1 MTIDLIS
8 EKRKLWKSLKNS
20 GKRVTRSVREKYRT
34 VCRNVK
40 KAIKED
46 RNATLEKEATELQ
59 AAFDQDTFQGYSL
72 LKRQHR
78 SRSKVIPPPVSDF
91 TNHYRIH
98 YELGPEEPLDIYGC
112 ELPPSESDDHLSQ
125 EDFDKGVSKLISNR
139 AAGQDNIAPEY
150 IKHGGPILLD
160 L

>member
-1 MTIDLIS
+1 MKHSPSTQMWSLSLLLKTKHKFPAEFTKVTIDLIS

-91 TNHYRIH
+91 TNHYR
-98 YELGPEEPLDIYGC
+98 YELGPE
-112 ELPPSESDDHLSQ
+112 
-125 EDFDKGVSKLISNR
+125 
-139 AAGQDNIAPEY
+139 
-150 IKHGGPILLD
+150 GPRL
-160 L
+160 